1 MERIRA
7 IFRMIFVTLFDVSY
21 CERCGGV
28 IWHKDLTR
36 CPHCD
41 FRMRD
46 ADEKSRGLFA
56 LGMIPVVGLITG
68 IIISIVCAARGKK
81 RKAKSAISGALLG
94 LLLLAIAGVIAALA
108 FELI

>member
-7 IFRMIFVTLFDVSY
+7 IFRMIFVTLFNVSF
-21 CERCGGV
+21 CERCGGA
-28 IWHKDLTR
+28 IWHQNLTR

-56 LGMIPVVGLITG
+56 LGMIPVIGLISG
-68 IIISIVCAARGKK
+68 IIAAIVCAAKGKK
-81 RKAKSAISGALLG
+81 NKAKSALLGAFVG
-94 LLLLAIAGVIAALA
+94 LLLLVAAAVVAALA